1 MLSYVKEHNV
11 YHEIAV
17 MCSNC
22 YMQSTLDPDLSDGSE
37 SEGTQTQSVTSSR
50 PGTTVSMV
58 PKTIYYL
65 YNCAEDF
72 QRCK

>member
-1 MLSYVKEHNV
+1 MKECNV

-22 YMQSTLDPDLSDGSE
+22 YMFATLDPDMAELTE
-37 SEGTQTQSVTSSR
+37 SEGTQTQSLASSR
-50 PGTTVSMV
+50 STTTISMV

-65 YNCAEDF
+65 YNCGDDL
-72 QRCK
+72 RGCK

>member
-1 MLSYVKEHNV
+1 MLSYIKENNV

-22 YMQSTLDPDLSDGSE
+22 YMLPTLDPDMSENTE
-37 SEGTQTQSVTSSR
+37 SEGSQVHSLASSR
-50 PGTTVSMV
+50 IATTASMV

-65 YNCAEDF
+65 YI
-72 QRCK
+72 